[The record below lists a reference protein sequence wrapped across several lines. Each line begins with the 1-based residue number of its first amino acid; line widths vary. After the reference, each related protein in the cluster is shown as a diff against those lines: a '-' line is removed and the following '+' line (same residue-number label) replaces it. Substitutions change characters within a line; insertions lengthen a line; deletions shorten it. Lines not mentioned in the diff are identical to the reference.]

1 MSDEKVSVSDEKVSV
16 SDEKVS
22 VSISEEDKKL
32 IKDKIEMI
40 ADIIIEKDFTLRQPI
55 KISPDISFLELKID
69 LTEEKDMSVPE
80 TQISDILDQW
90 KVMYNEDTIIMVSNG
105 NQLNVGILVE
115 INGIVEFHYISINLR

>member
-1 MSDEKVSVSDEKVSV
+1 
-16 SDEKVS
+16 
-22 VSISEEDKKL
+22 
-32 IKDKIEMI
+32 
-40 ADIIIEKDFTLRQPI
+40 
-55 KISPDISFLELKID
+55 
-69 LTEEKDMSVPE
+69 